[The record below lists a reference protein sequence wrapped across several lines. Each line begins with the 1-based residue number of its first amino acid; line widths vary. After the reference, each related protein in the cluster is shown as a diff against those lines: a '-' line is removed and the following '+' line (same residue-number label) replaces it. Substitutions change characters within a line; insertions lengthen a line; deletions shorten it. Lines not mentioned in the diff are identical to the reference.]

1 MPIMTAITNMLS
13 LPATLDHS
21 QATSSKASSWSVQ
34 ACAANWQVDAGG
46 LQSFDSSALA
56 LLLDLRRSAMAANAV
71 LKVHNAP
78 ERLTQ
83 LASLYGVNELIA

>member
-1 MPIMTAITNMLS
+1 MTNMLS

-21 QATSSKASSWSVQ
+21 QAISNKGSSWTDQ
-34 ACAANWQVDAGG
+34 ARTANWQVDAGS

-56 LLLDLRRSAMAANAV
+56 LLLDLRRSAVAENAI

-83 LASLYGVNELIA
+83 LATLYGVNELIA